1 MFYDL
6 HWSKNS
12 YSSQFKSDMEDF
24 TLIIVILLK
33 SDKGFGSAK
42 NMSWIFA
49 QKAPY
54 EFWTH

>member
-54 EFWTH
+54 EF